1 MAAAAPSRV
10 CPSSTLAERM
20 QVGASFAWRQ
30 AYPGAHVGALL
41 LEEVSNTAPTPAL
54 TAALASIE
62 RDLRATFGAAD
73 RATLLAQPQ
82 LAAYQRHYRA
92 FGQTYHVLRQLESV
106 ALKGRPLSSPGGG
119 LVSAMFG
126 AELESG
132 LLTAGHDADAL
143 AGDLLVDCAGEGD
156 RFVGIGGSERT
167 ARPGDML
174 IRDGRGIIS
183 AVLDGPDERT
193 RLGPSTR
200 RALFVTYA
208 PAGIEAAA
216 VRAHLERLAELV
228 RLTATGARTA
238 QLTLVP
244 D

>member
-1 MAAAAPSRV
+1 
-10 CPSSTLAERM
+10 M
-20 QVGASFAWRQ
+20 QLDASFAWRH
-30 AYPGAHVGALL
+30 AYAGAHVGALL
-41 LEEVSNTAPTPAL
+41 LDDVRNTAPEPAL
-54 TAALASIE
+54 VAALSSIE
-62 RDLRATFGAAD
+62 GELRARFGAAD
-73 RATLLAQPQ
+73 RATLLAQPR
-82 LAAYQRHYRA
+82 LAAYQRYYRA
-92 FGQTYHVLRQLESV
+92 FGQTYHVLRQVESV

-143 AGDLLVDCAGEGD
+143 EGDLLVDCAREGD
-156 RFVGIGGSERT
+156 RFVAIGGGERT

-193 RLGPSTR
+193 RLGPATR

-208 PAGIEAAA
+208 PEGIEATA
-216 VRAHLERLAELV
+216 VRTHLERLAGLV
-228 RLTATGARTA
+228 RLTAPAARTG
-238 QLTLVP
+238 QLSLVP

>member
-1 MAAAAPSRV
+1 
-10 CPSSTLAERM
+10 M

-41 LEEVSNTAPTPAL
+41 LDDVCNSPPAPAL
-54 TAALASIE
+54 VAALASIE
-62 RDLRATFGAAD
+62 RDLRSTFAAAD
-73 RATLLAQPQ
+73 RATLLAQPT

-92 FGQTYHVLRQLESV
+92 FGQTYHVLRQVESV
-106 ALKGRPLSSPGGG
+106 ALKGRPLASPGGG

-143 AGDLLVDCAGEGD
+143 AGDLLIDCAHEGD
-156 RFVGIGGSERT
+156 RFVGIGGTERT

-174 IRDGRGIIS
+174 MRDGHGIIS

-208 PAGIEAAA
+208 PQGIKAAA
-216 VRAHLERLAELV
+216 VRTHLERLAELV
-228 RLTATGARTA
+228 RLTAPEASTG
-238 QLTLVP
+238 QLTIVP